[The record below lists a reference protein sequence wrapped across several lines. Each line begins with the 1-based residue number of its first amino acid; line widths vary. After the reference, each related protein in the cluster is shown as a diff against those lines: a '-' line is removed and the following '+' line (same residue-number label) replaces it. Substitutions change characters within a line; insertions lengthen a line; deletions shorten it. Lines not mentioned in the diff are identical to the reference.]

1 MKKMKMLLLSTL
13 FVSSFSVLSETK
25 FEDVNIIENDQCVL
39 IKENKLTNYLPES
52 QVDNFLENIFI
63 DKIET
68 DDIIYSIQ
76 KVNRSVNRRINTYK
90 VCVKYKG
97 K

>member
-1 MKKMKMLLLSTL
+1 MKKMKILLLSTL

-25 FEDVNIIENDQCVL
+25 FEDVSIIENDQCVL

-76 KVNRSVNRRINTYK
+76 KVNRSVNRRISTYK

-97 K
+97 N